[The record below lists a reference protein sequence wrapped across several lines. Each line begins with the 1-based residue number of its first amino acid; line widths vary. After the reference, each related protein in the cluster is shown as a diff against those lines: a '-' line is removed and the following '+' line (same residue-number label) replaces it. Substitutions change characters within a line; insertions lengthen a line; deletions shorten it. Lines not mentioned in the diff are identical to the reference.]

1 MRPVVAPLLIAVA
14 LAGAAP
20 ARAAVLG
27 DTATSYHAL
36 RTVTV
41 DGRQYSGAVYHEK
54 GHERHEQELL
64 GMPLVFLLDVA
75 SAQGILVVP
84 SVKTEVVFPFP
95 PLMADLDS
103 SDLTRHPVGPDP
115 VAGLPAT
122 KYQVDH
128 VAADGSSAKGFL
140 WITRTGVLAKLDVS
154 VTRAHSG
161 RKMAISMELSQIE
174 SGPVD
179 PGLFRAPKDYSRL
192 PADALGTFLGAGPP
206 R

>member
-1 MRPVVAPLLIAVA
+1 MRPVVAPLLIAVS

-20 ARAAVLG
+20 ASAAMLG
-27 DTATSYHAL
+27 DTSMSYHAW

-41 DGRQYSGAVYHEK
+41 DGRQYAGAVYHEK

-75 SAQGILVVP
+75 SAQGVLVVP

-95 PLMADLDS
+95 PLMAELDS
-103 SDLTRHPVGPDP
+103 SDLMQHPVGSDR

-122 KYQVDH
+122 KYLVDH
-128 VAADGSSAKGFL
+128 AAPDGSSAKGFL
-140 WITRTGVLAKLDVS
+140 WITRTGVLAKFDVA
-154 VTRAHSG
+154 VTRAHGG
-161 RKMAISMELSQIE
+161 RPMAISMELSQLE
-174 SGPVD
+174 QEPVD

-192 PADALGTFLGAGPP
+192 PADALGSFLGAGPP